1 MEGTMGLLAKIL
13 ISVGLGLPSTINLKI
28 INKRHYAKTPG
39 NFSFSR
45 ETIAHAYSGTFTI

>member
-1 MEGTMGLLAKIL
+1 MEETMGLLAKIL

-28 INKRHYAKTPG
+28 INKRHYAKTLG
-39 NFSFSR
+39 NFSFAC